1 MTGAKAYHIDRDV
14 SDDPK
19 PRNLTQF
26 RLTTAVAEKRIR
38 EAAASSSRVIFGNHA
53 RERMRER
60 EIDEIDVLRILRA
73 AAVVDDP
80 VPAEV
85 GEWKCKL
92 VRQMKGSRSVGVVAI
107 ILRNGSVFIKT
118 VEWEDVR

>member
-1 MTGAKAYHIDRDV
+1 MI
-14 SDDPK
+14 
-19 PRNLTQF
+19 
-26 RLTTAVAEKRIR
+26 
-38 EAAASSSRVIFGNHA
+38 GNHA

-60 EIDEIDVLRILRA
+60 EIDDIDVFRTLRS
-73 AAVVDDP
+73 AVVTDDP

-92 VRQMKGSRSVGVVAI
+92 VRQMKGTRSIGVVVI
-107 ILRNGSVFIKT
+107 ILRNGNLFIKT